1 MLVKFNDYKYDIRY
15 IMKRLKSKLMLNLGN
30 LIAVAARKEDA

>member
-15 IMKRLKSKLMLNLGN
+15 IMKRLKSKLMLNLDN
-30 LIAVAARKEDA
+30 VIAVAARKEDA